1 MMGFILSLITN
12 FILIF
17 CIILTIVNNKKE
29 RERGNYLNHQ
39 LTNQEYLF
47 ETILSENQ
55 IYQQKTK
62 SEKNKKI
69 IYKGNCTHCGAP
81 KRIDLDYCEYCDCAY
96 EEELQSYDD
105 IPF

>member
-1 MMGFILSLITN
+1 MMKFIIIIFILVIFVITIIHHSIIYDKEKQKEIDSLN
-12 FILIF
+12 NQLIDQKHLLE
-17 CIILTIVNNKKE
+17 IIKS
-29 RERGNYLNHQ
+29 
-39 LTNQEYLF
+39 EY
-47 ETILSENQ
+47 Q
-55 IYQQKTK
+55 IYKLK
-62 SEKNKKI
+62 EKQNKKI